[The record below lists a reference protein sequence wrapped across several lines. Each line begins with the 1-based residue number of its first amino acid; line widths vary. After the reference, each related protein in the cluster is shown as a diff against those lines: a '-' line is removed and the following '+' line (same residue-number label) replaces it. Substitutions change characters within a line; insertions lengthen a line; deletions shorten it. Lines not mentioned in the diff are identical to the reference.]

1 MNTSIESIATDI
13 WNTYQLS
20 LPVYKNNT
28 LIYHCDIP
36 VFPKYKKLCDAL
48 VFIRSKK
55 AMLYES
61 IASVTKNKLTDED
74 LALVITAIDQFI
86 EASPD
91 EYKSDLHMLM
101 GMVITA
107 YLRNK

>member
-28 LIYHCDIP
+28 LIYHCNIP

-61 IASVTKNKLTDED
+61 IESVTKNKLTDED
-74 LALVITAIDQFI
+74 LIAMKKASI
-86 EASPD
+86 ETFNTFLSWNIYEKKMD
-91 EYKSDLHMLM
+91 DIFEK
-101 GMVITA
+101 
-107 YLRNK
+107 